1 MRVLILMRTFMRYDR
16 ILRFG
21 SQCVAGSRL
30 RDYASKYSSSQVHV
44 VRHMHLISNISFSI
58 CFPLAYCAHYN
69 CARAVIRNR
78 RLAHFVTNARGA
90 YCILYR
96 LVMSCSARAFS
107 ARYFMDVDNSRPVHG
122 ATREPQCVVYIPT
135 VITDAFY
142 TPTNIADPQIAWA
155 R

>member
-1 MRVLILMRTFMRYDR
+1 MRTFMRYDR
-16 ILRFG
+16 ILWFG

-30 RDYASKYSSSQVHV
+30 RDYASECSSSQVHI
-44 VRHMHLISNISFSI
+44 VRHVHLISNISLSPSASLSHI
-58 CFPLAYCAHYN
+58 ALIIT
-69 CARAVIRNR
+69 ARAVIRNR

-107 ARYFMDVDNSRPVHG
+107 ARYFMDADNSRPVH
-122 ATREPQCVVYIPT
+122 ASQCAVYIPT
-135 VITDAFY
+135 VITNAFY
-142 TPTNIADPQIAWA
+142 TPANIADPQIAWA